1 MPNKEENSG
10 ISSGKFPR
18 REIKG
23 IPEFI
28 RMETWH
34 FLYVIREM
42 QLKRKGVK
50 LEHAFIALSFSIAL
64 FLSMLPTDFKYFLG
78 IEPLVW
84 QWLALTFAIISFVC
98 FVVLLVLWFKN
109 RKPEQ
114 TPEEILEKVKKQI
127 VCEELKEVRKE

>member
-1 MPNKEENSG
+1 
-10 ISSGKFPR
+10 
-18 REIKG
+18 
-23 IPEFI
+23 
-28 RMETWH
+28 
-34 FLYVIREM
+34 M